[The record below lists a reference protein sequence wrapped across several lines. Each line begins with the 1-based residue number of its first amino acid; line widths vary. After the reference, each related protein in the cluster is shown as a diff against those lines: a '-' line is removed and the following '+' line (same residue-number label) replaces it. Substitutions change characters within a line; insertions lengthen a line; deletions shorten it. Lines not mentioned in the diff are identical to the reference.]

1 LNHYWNYQSNSTI
14 EQFRLL
20 TEQFKMQHYPDDTVT
35 SPLPEIRALLIT
47 NEQLVKSL
55 AENQREIAAESRRL
69 IQSISNIEG
78 QLMVICTRLDR
89 IDKDSELS
97 RGEVAAQRART
108 HSQTWQIWG
117 ALLAAILAVV
127 VPLVIRPGAVYP
139 PSGVQQGK

>member
-1 LNHYWNYQSNSTI
+1 
-14 EQFRLL
+14 
-20 TEQFKMQHYPDDTVT
+20 MQHYPDDTAT

-69 IQSISNIEG
+69 IQSISNLEG

-117 ALLAAILAVV
+117 ALLAAVLAVIM
-127 VPLVIRPGAVYP
+127 PLVIRPGAVYP
-139 PSGVQQGK
+139 PGTSAPK